1 MAKTL
6 DDIFDDDDFGL
17 LDTKSTQTY
26 NKTDEDRLIDAFE
39 EINTF
44 YQTNKR
50 EPSNASMSEYT
61 LASRLKE
68 LRNNEFKKGTL
79 KAFDRFNLLGDY
91 TPKVESLDDILDDD
105 ELGLLEMDGDQSI
118 FNFNHTP
125 KGPSRDKADYI
136 AQRTSISDKE
146 FEKYDAMFKQVH
158 RELKEGK
165 RNFKKFK
172 KAEKNLKEGNFYL
185 VDGLLAYLEVAD
197 IDKVLK
203 VNKSGDRIRVEGR
216 TVTIFENGTMSNLLF
231 RSLGKAIQKN
241 GMLISDVTDGG
252 EKELYKNAGAQ
263 YPEQKEAGWIYIL
276 KSKSNNPDITAIK
289 NLHKI
294 GFSKGEVKV
303 RIKNAA
309 KSATYLYDEVE
320 EVASFQIE
328 NVNIQKFENLIHRF
342 FDDARLSIDIENRG
356 FRISPREWFDIPLPI
371 IIEAINLLV
380 SGNIIQY
387 KYDKEIEAIILK

>member
-17 LDTKSTQTY
+17 LDTKPTQTY

-68 LRNNEFKKGTL
+68 LRNNEYKKGTL

-91 TPKVESLDDILDDD
+91 TPKIDSLEDILDDD
-105 ELGLLEMDGDQSI
+105 ELGLLEMEGDQSI

-136 AQRTSISDKE
+136 AQRTSISDKD
-146 FEKYDAMFKQVH
+146 FEKYEVMFKQVH

-165 RNFKKFK
+165 RKFK
-172 KAEKNLKEGNFYL
+172 EFKNAEKNLKEGNFYL
-185 VDGLLAYLEVAD
+185 VDGLLAYLEVSKAEKVEKLKD
-197 IDKVLK
+197 GRRID
-203 VNKSGDRIRVEGR
+203 GR
-216 TVTIFENGTMSNLLF
+216 TFTIFENGTMSNMLF
-231 RSLGKAIQKN
+231 RSLGKAILKN
-241 GMLISDVTDGG
+241 GKLITDVIDGG
-252 EKELYKNAGAQ
+252 EKELFQNAGVQ
-263 YPEQKEAGWIYIL
+263 YPDSKETGWIYIL
-276 KSKSNNPDITAIK
+276 KSKSNNPDIKAIQ

-294 GFSKGEVKV
+294 GFSKGEVKD

-342 FDDARLSIDIENRG
+342 FADACLSIDIENNG
-356 FRISPREWFDIPLPI
+356 YRISPREWFDIPLPI
-371 IIEAINLLV
+371 IIEAINLIV
-380 SGNIIQY
+380 NGNIIEY
-387 KYDKEIEAIILK
+387 KYDRETQAIILK

>member
-17 LDTKSTQTY
+17 LDTKPTQTY

-68 LRNNEFKKGTL
+68 LRNNEHKKGTL

-91 TPKVESLDDILDDD
+91 TPKIESLDDILDDD
-105 ELGLLEMDGDQSI
+105 DLGLLEMEGDQSI

-125 KGPSRDKADYI
+125 KGPSRDTADYI
-136 AQRTSISDKE
+136 AQRTSISDKD
-146 FEKYDAMFKQVH
+146 FEKYEVMFKQVH

-165 RNFKKFK
+165 RKFK
-172 KAEKNLKEGNFYL
+172 EFKNAEKNLKEGNFYL

-203 VNKSGDRIRVEGR
+203 VNKSGDRVRIEGR
-216 TVTIFENGTMSNLLF
+216 TVTVFENGTMSNLLF

-241 GMLISDVTDGG
+241 GKLITDVIDGG
-252 EKELYKNAGAQ
+252 EKELFQNAGVQ
-263 YPEQKEAGWIYIL
+263 YPESKEAGWIYIL
-276 KSKSNNPDITAIK
+276 KSKSNNPDIKAIQ

-294 GFSKGEVKV
+294 GFSKGEVKD

-320 EVASFQIE
+320 EVASFQIAD
-328 NVNIQKFENLIHRF
+328 VNIQKFENLIHRF
-342 FDDARLSIDIENRG
+342 FGDARLSIDIENNG
-356 FRISPREWFDIPLPI
+356 YRISPREWFDIPLPI
-371 IIEAINLLV
+371 IIEAINLIV
-380 SGNIIQY
+380 NGNIIEY
-387 KYDKEIEAIILK
+387 KYDRETQAIILK